1 MCQERCTGVRVYL
14 DDERPTPDGW
24 IHARWPEDVIN
35 HLKSGSVEE
44 ISLDHDLADP
54 FVEGQGYCSSIRERT
69 GYDVLVWIEEQV
81 VLNGFVPPVIRIHTA
96 NSSAREKMEAAK
108 KSIERLH
115 NINMKDSE
123 A

>member
-1 MCQERCTGVRVYL
+1 MARTLSTGVKVFL

-35 HLKSGSVEE
+35 HLKNGNVEE

-54 FVEGQGYCSSIRERT
+54 LVEGQGYCSSIAERT

-81 VLNGFVPPVIRIHTA
+81 ALNGFVPP
-96 NSSAREKMEAAK
+96 
-108 KSIERLH
+108 
-115 NINMKDSE
+115 
-123 A
+123 